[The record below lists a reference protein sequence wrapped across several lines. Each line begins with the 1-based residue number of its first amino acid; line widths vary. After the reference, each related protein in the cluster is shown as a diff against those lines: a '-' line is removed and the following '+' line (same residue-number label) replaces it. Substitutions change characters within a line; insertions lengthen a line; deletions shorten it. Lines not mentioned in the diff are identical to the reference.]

1 MGDHYPVFL
10 DLAERPCLVV
20 GGGPVAEGKVTG
32 LLAAGARVT
41 VVSPIVTE
49 RLAAWAAEG
58 RIMHVA
64 RPYRADDLAGRQLA
78 FTATD
83 DSEVTAAVSADGRAR
98 GVWVNAADD
107 PAHCDFILPAVVRR
121 GRLAVAVSTGG
132 ASPAAA
138 RAIREELEGY
148 LTTAHAALV
157 ELAAEARADLR
168 RRGTSA
174 PAARWRAAL
183 DARLRRLLVQRRYRQ
198 AREHLG
204 RSLESA

>member
-1 MGDHYPVFL
+1 MNGYYPVFL
-10 DLAERPCLVV
+10 DLRDRPCLVV
-20 GGGPVAEGKVTG
+20 GGGSVAEGKVAG

-41 VVSPIVTE
+41 VVSPTVTE
-49 RLAAWAAEG
+49 RLAAWAAAG
-58 RIMHVA
+58 RITHAA

-83 DSEVTAAVSADGRAR
+83 DRDVTAAVAADGHAR

-107 PAHCDFILPAVVRR
+107 PTHCDFILPAVIRR

-132 ASPAAA
+132 ASPAAT

-148 LTTAHAALV
+148 LTTDHAALV
-157 ELAAEARADLR
+157 ELAAAARADLR
-168 RRGTSA
+168 RRGTSV
-174 PAARWRAAL
+174 PAARWRDAL
-183 DARLRRLLVQRRYRQ
+183 DARLRRLVAARRYRQ
-198 AREHLG
+198 ARARLR

>member
-1 MGDHYPVFL
+1 VAGYYPVFL
-10 DLAERPCLVV
+10 DLTDRPCLVV

-49 RLAAWAAEG
+49 RLAAWAAED
-58 RIMHVA
+58 RITHVA
-64 RPYRADDLAGRQLA
+64 RPYRAGDLSGRQLA

-83 DSEVTAAVSADGRAR
+83 DPAVTAAVAADGRAD

-107 PAHCDFILPAVVRR
+107 PAHCDFILPAVIRR

-132 ASPAAA
+132 ASPAAT
-138 RAIREELEGY
+138 RSIREELEGY

-168 RRGTSA
+168 RRGRSA
-174 PAARWRAAL
+174 PAARWRDAL
-183 DARLRRLLVQRRYRQ
+183 DARLRRLVAERRYRE
-198 AREHLG
+198 ARARLR
-204 RSLESA
+204 RSLGSA